1 MTFHSAPPVTA
12 GETLAGTPIVRARPN
27 LFAKL
32 ELFNSGGSHK
42 MRAARRVVARA
53 IESGD
58 LTPHGPRRIIEKSG
72 GNFGVGLAYEASR
85 YGIGVDLVIGLSFS
99 PLKRALCQEYGARLV
114 GVDLLRQGLQPKEV
128 ITKYLADE
136 PDLYYFTDQFS
147 NPGNV
152 EAHLDETGPE
162 LAAQVAP
169 HLGQYKGCIL
179 VVAAGTG
186 ASAAGVSRAMRARI
200 PGLTVVLNQ
209 PQGCCYR
216 SGVYSSHAQ
225 QGTAVGVAPPFLDL
239 DAMDRIE
246 TVSDADARL
255 GQRQFAGDTGIFP
268 GPSAGGNYV
277 LARRIAE
284 RCPDHLVATLIYDAG
299 EGYLDAAKVA

>member
-1 MTFHSAPPVTA
+1 MTFLATTQSMTA
-12 GETLAGTPIVRARPN
+12 DAMAGTPTIRARPN

-32 ELFNSGGSHK
+32 ELFNPGGSHK

-53 IESGD
+53 IQSGD

-85 YGIGVDLVIGLSFS
+85 HGIGVDLVIGLSFS
-99 PLKRALCQEYGARLV
+99 PLKRALCQEYGARLI

-128 ITKYLADE
+128 ITKFLAEE

-147 NPGNV
+147 NPGNI
-152 EAHLDETGPE
+152 EAHLQETGPE
-162 LAAQVAP
+162 LAAQLRP
-169 HLGQYKGCIL
+169 HLDQYKGCIL

-186 ASAAGVSRAMRARI
+186 ASASGVSQAMKARI

-216 SGVYSSHAQ
+216 TGVYSDHAQ
-225 QGTAVGVAPPFLDL
+225 KGTAVGVAPPFLDL
-239 DAMDRIE
+239 NALDRIE

-255 GQRQFAGDTGIFP
+255 GQRLFAADTGIFP

-299 EGYLDAAKVA
+299 EGYLDAAKAA